1 VSHQNSPSAAVQ
13 TQVLRLTVNGEA
25 AEALVEPRLSL
36 LSFLRERLGLL
47 ATKRGCE
54 EGECGACTVLLDDE
68 PVDSCLVATATVE
81 GRTVRTIESLST
93 GDELSPLQQSFLEHG
108 AVQCGF
114 CTPGFLM
121 TLTALV
127 ENAPNPSPSEIREA
141 ISGNICR
148 CTGYRQII
156 DAVVAAATPEV
167 QP

>member
-1 VSHQNSPSAAVQ
+1 MTTESLVDVSVA
-13 TQVLRLTVNGEA
+13 VNGKPHQLRVQPGET
-25 AEALVEPRLSL
+25 L
-36 LSFLRERLGLL
+36 LQTLRDQLGLTG
-47 ATKRGCE
+47 TKEGCV